1 MRCTVCSISSSA
13 PNADVTGTD
22 RMKKTRGISNL
33 RTARTG
39 NVYEII
45 RKEEMANGSVIRFDI
60 RAPNIA
66 DKIKPGQFVIIR
78 THEGGERIPLTVAD
92 KDSERGTIA
101 IIFQVVGKTTA
112 LMRSLDRGDGLRDV
126 AGPLGLPSD
135 LKNVGTAVVVGGG
148 TGVAIL
154 HHITKGLRESGNRI
168 VGIIGAKSSDFLILK
183 DEMEDLC
190 DELIITTDD
199 GSVGIHGF
207 VTQPLE
213 ELLKSGEEIN
223 EVFAIGPIVMMKN
236 VASLTKPYGIKTVVS
251 LNPVMIDGT
260 GMCGCCRVIIDGK
273 MKFCCVDGPE
283 FDGHTVDFE
292 KLMLRNSMFQNEER
306 ESILSSISLRGH

>member
-1 MRCTVCSISSSA
+1 MRTS
-13 PNADVTGTD
+13 
-22 RMKKTRGISNL
+22 GISYWK
-33 RTARTG
+33 TARNG

-45 RKEEMANGSVIRFDI
+45 RKEEMAKGSVIRFDI
-60 RAPNIA
+60 RAPKIA

-92 KDSERGTIA
+92 KDKERGTIA

-112 LMRSLDRGDGLRDV
+112 LMRSLERGEGLRDV
-126 AGPLGLPSD
+126 AGPLGKPSE
-135 LKNVGTAVVVGGG
+135 LVSGKHVVVVGGG

-154 HHITKGLRESGNRI
+154 HHITKGLRETGNKI
-168 VGIIGAKSSDFLILK
+168 TGIIGAKNSDFLILK
-183 DEMEDLC
+183 EEMKEMC
-190 DELIITTDD
+190 DRLIITTDD
-199 GSVGIHGF
+199 GSEGIHGF
-207 VTQPLE
+207 VTMPLE
-213 ELLKSGEEIN
+213 DLLKSGEKVD

-236 VASLTKPYGIKTVVS
+236 VANLTKKYEIKTVVS

-260 GMCGCCRVIIDGK
+260 GMCGGCRVIIDGK

-283 FDGHTVDFE
+283 FDGHQVDFE
-292 KLMLRNSMFQNEER
+292 KLMLRNTMFQNEEK